1 MEQIKLDKQSKK
13 WITLMSLIILGAICV
28 VFSILCMRYFKSGL
42 LYKFNTLILSALVS
56 LEVATTVLSIL
67 FLFLKKEALYK
78 LLLTALALV
87 AVFVIALYILQ
98 VSGVMDKIDSVDDL
112 RDWIESTGFWAPFF
126 FILLQFLQVVV
137 LPIPSVVTVGAGVAL
152 FGPIKCIIFS
162 YIGIVIGSF
171 VGFFIGKVLGYKTAA
186 WLVGKESLDGWLLKI
201 KGKDKAVLTAMF
213 LLPMFPD
220 DILCFVAG
228 LSTMNWPF
236 FIVMI
241 LITRAIGIATTS
253 FTLNGSIIPYTT
265 WWGLLIWACI
275 GVAVILLFIFLY
287 KKGDKIERWFL
298 DKFDNLRKKNKGK
311 KLVGDVEVD
320 AKGEIVSDIKEDT
333 KN

>member
-1 MEQIKLDKQSKK
+1 MLPFKVKLVV
-13 WITLMSLIILGAICV
+13 AIP
-28 VFSILCMRYFKSGL
+28 I
-42 LYKFNTLILSALVS
+42 ALVIKIITIKNGQFIVES
-56 LEVATTVLSIL
+56 PAT
-67 FLFLKKEALYK
+67 KH
-78 LLLTALALV
+78 
-87 AVFVIALYILQ
+87 
-98 VSGVMDKIDSVDDL
+98 KIS
-112 RDWIESTGFWAPFF
+112 S
-126 FILLQFLQVVV
+126 
-137 LPIPSVVTVGAGVAL
+137 
-152 FGPIKCIIFS
+152 
-162 YIGIVIGSF
+162 
-171 VGFFIGKVLGYKTAA
+171 
-186 WLVGKESLDGWLLKI
+186 
-201 KGKDKAVLTAMF
+201 
-213 LLPMFPD
+213 
-220 DILCFVAG
+220 G

-287 KKGDKIERWFL
+287 KKGDKIERCFL

-333 KN
+333 KD